1 MGEQQQSGDNTP
13 KGLKIWDSINRTIIT
28 ILVACIAGVISL
40 IGYKMEDNRAASAEH
55 DKAITAIRD
64 SWVKQKELDLD
75 LGVKMFQNML
85 NNFLQPGASLRKIEA
100 RRQQMLLLKLTSE
113 NFQDTPINLRALY
126 EELYTKLTDSA
137 EKEELRKIAL
147 DVARRQA
154 FRLTIQT
161 GWDTGEISVKQGD
174 EVPLRE
180 DLPFKIRINE
190 IKDEQILLSLIPLD
204 PNRKPLEFSV
214 DYFDMPIIDN
224 TKLGVYRV
232 SVMRMAND
240 PVHPTVPRI
249 RIIVFDSYLAPDR
262 FDIKE
267 KTHDYEKENMG
278 TTDITSSQ

>member
-1 MGEQQQSGDNTP
+1 MGKPQQSGGDTN
-13 KGLKIWDSINRTIIT
+13 KGLNIWNSINRTIVT
-28 ILVACIAGVISL
+28 MLVAVIGAAVTF
-40 IGYKMEDNRAASAEH
+40 IGYKMEDNRASSAEH

-85 NNFLQPGASLRKIEA
+85 NNFLQPGASLGKIEV
-100 RRQQMLLLKLTSE
+100 RRQQMLLLKLTSL

-126 EELYTKLTDSA
+126 EELDAKLTDPA
-137 EKEELRKIAL
+137 EKEELRKIAME
-147 DVARRQA
+147 VARRQA
-154 FRLTIQT
+154 FRLTIQS

-174 EVPLRE
+174 EIPLRE
-180 DLPFKIRINE
+180 DMPFKIRING
-190 IKDEQILLSLIPLD
+190 IKDDQIFLSLIPLD
-204 PNRKPLEFSV
+204 PNRKPLDFSV
-214 DYFDMPIIDN
+214 DYFVMPIIDN

-240 PVHPTVPRI
+240 AANPTMPRM

-278 TTDITSSQ
+278 TTDITASQ